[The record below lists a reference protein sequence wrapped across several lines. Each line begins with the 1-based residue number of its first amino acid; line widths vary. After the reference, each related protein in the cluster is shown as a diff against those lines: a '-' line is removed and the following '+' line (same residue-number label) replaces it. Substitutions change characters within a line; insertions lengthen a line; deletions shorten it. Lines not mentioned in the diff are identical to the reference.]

1 MNILRVCI
9 DNDIVFCGPAT
20 GFTCTGSYF
29 YVRTD
34 DSNEG
39 FYRGNGR
46 LTVEWLAGPSAGPS
60 VVPLLIPEARTAVR
74 YLIRT
79 ATIVPLDMYSADD
92 AAVFQSLLPALADTV
107 SDDAIDQVILDVLCA
122 YRRS

>member
-1 MNILRVCI
+1 MSMRMPVTRDSTAATVASPSSGSLTRPPAPVIL
-9 DNDIVFCGPAT
+9 
-20 GFTCTGSYF
+20 
-29 YVRTD
+29 
-34 DSNEG
+34 
-39 FYRGNGR
+39 
-46 LTVEWLAGPSAGPS
+46 
-60 VVPLLIPEARTAVR
+60 PEARTAVR
-74 YLIRT
+74 DLIRT